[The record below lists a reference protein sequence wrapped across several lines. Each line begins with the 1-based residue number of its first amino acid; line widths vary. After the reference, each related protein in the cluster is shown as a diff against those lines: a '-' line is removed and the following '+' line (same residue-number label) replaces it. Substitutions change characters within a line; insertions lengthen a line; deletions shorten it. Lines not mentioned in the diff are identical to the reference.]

1 MPKFYKCVRDCDAV
15 IEYYHLSQTKEL
27 CSKIEKLK
35 ELYSKITEESK
46 EPDVDK
52 LREIVSEM
60 DELWETAGFD
70 TVKKDVKIPKGWI
83 FYCLGG
89 TKCYNL
95 VPVKKSSETNVT
107 FDVKDKKDFKQG
119 FWDDI
124 RDAAVLK
131 QLKLKELGNL
141 SNYRIG
147 LSAPQSC
154 FEEI

>member
-1 MPKFYKCVRDCDAV
+1 MEK
-15 IEYYHLSQTKEL
+15 SKEL
-27 CSKIEKLK
+27 NPDMGKLEKLYFEIN
-35 ELYSKITEESK
+35 ELN
-46 EPDVDK
+46 K
-52 LREIVSEM
+52 LHPEI
-60 DELWETAGFD
+60 
-70 TVKKDVKIPKGWI
+70 VKKDVKIPQGWI

-141 SNYRIG
+141 SNYHIR
-147 LSAPQSC
+147 LSVPQSC

>member
-1 MPKFYKCVRDCDAV
+1 MEELKRLYPEMEK
-15 IEYYHLSQTKEL
+15 SKEL
-27 CSKIEKLK
+27 NPDMGKLEKLYFEIN
-35 ELYSKITEESK
+35 ELN
-46 EPDVDK
+46 K
-52 LREIVSEM
+52 LRPEI
-60 DELWETAGFD
+60 
-70 TVKKDVKIPKGWI
+70 VKKDVKIPQGWI
-83 FYCLGG
+83 FYYLSG
-89 TKCYNL
+89 TNYYNL

-119 FWDDI
+119 FWSNV